1 MTTVKRWTP
10 NFIHETGR
18 SSELFMSI
26 TVSTTI
32 TLALFLLLF
41 VRLKKFGAH
50 YTVHAAAWTAMQA
63 LILAETPLDEIR
75 RVPDQVPSDVP
86 NFNQVSGPS
95 SIRSPNLT
103 ASKASVLAQK
113 LLAEVSRFLEE
124 ELGHLLSDT
133 KVSILRRRIQRKQK
147 RGKWSD
153 ILFSGA
159 FNRSSAASWVSQDDC
174 LFAAIQTVADLLVSD
189 PFVEELSGLAKG
201 KIGDHRFCLNF
212 ERLLQRY
219 TIGLETDAKSRWH
232 LQAVRLVDRSSMSI
246 AFVVLDLL
254 YQLDTLPKCGG
265 DIPNLHKDQVR
276 SFLQDG

>member
-1 MTTVKRWTP
+1 
-10 NFIHETGR
+10 
-18 SSELFMSI
+18 
-26 TVSTTI
+26 
-32 TLALFLLLF
+32 
-41 VRLKKFGAH
+41 
-50 YTVHAAAWTAMQA
+50 
-63 LILAETPLDEIR
+63 
-75 RVPDQVPSDVP
+75 
-86 NFNQVSGPS
+86 
-95 SIRSPNLT
+95 LT
-103 ASKASVLAQK
+103 ASKASFLAQK

-133 KVSILRRRIQRKQK
+133 KVSILRRRIQRKPK
-147 RGKWSD
+147 RCKWSD

-159 FNRSSAASWVSQDDC
+159 FNRSSVASWVSQDDC
-174 LFAAIQTVADLLVSD
+174 LFAAIQAAADLLVSD

-219 TIGLETDAKSRWH
+219 AIGLETDAKSKWH
-232 LQAVRLVDRSSMSI
+232 LQAIRLVDRSSMSI

-265 DIPNLHKDQVR
+265 DIPNLHKDQGR